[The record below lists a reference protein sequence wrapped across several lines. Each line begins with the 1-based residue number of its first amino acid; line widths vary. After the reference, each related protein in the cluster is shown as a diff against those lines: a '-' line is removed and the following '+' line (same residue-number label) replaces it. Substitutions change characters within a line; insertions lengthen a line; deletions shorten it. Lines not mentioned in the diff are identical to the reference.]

1 MTPHDPSI
9 IGLDDPILVTGAA
22 GFIGTRVV
30 EQLLQRG
37 FRNIR
42 AFVRP
47 SSDLTRLE
55 SARRASDGAGP
66 TVIRGNLLSRLD
78 CAAACKDVAV
88 VFHLAAGRGEKS
100 VPDAFVNSVVTTRNL
115 LEACVEHARLR
126 RFVNVSSLSVY
137 SNLGPPRGVL
147 DEGSALETRPQL
159 RGDAYSFAKVK
170 QDELVM
176 DYTARFGVPVVT
188 VRPGYVYGPGK
199 EAITGRVGVG
209 GFGVFLHLGGGNP
222 LPLTYVDNC
231 AEAIILAGL
240 RAGIDG
246 EVFNVVDDDLPSSRR
261 FLRLYKANVRRF
273 PSIYVPHAAS
283 YALSWLWEA
292 YARWSQNQLPPVYNR
307 CVWHTYWKRTR
318 YSNAHLKERLGWT
331 PSVATAEG
339 LRRYFAACRERFQH
353 A

>member
-22 GFIGTRVV
+22 GFIGPRVV
-30 EQLLQRG
+30 GELLRRG
-37 FRNIR
+37 FRDIR
-42 AFVRP
+42 ALVRP
-47 SSDLTRLE
+47 SSNLARLE
-55 SARRASDGAGP
+55 SVGRGSDSGRL
-66 TVIRGNLLSRLD
+66 TVVTGNLLSRPD
-78 CAAACKDVAV
+78 CAAAAADVTV

-100 VPDAFVNSVVTTRNL
+100 VPDAFMNSVVTTRNL
-115 LEACVEHARLR
+115 LEACVERARLR

-137 SNLGPPRGVL
+137 SNRGPAPGVL
-147 DEGSALETRPQL
+147 DEQSALEQHPEL

-176 DYTARFGVPVVT
+176 EYAARFELPVVT

-199 EAITGRVGVG
+199 EAISGRVGIDS
-209 GFGVFLHLGGGNP
+209 FGVFLHLGGGNP

-231 AEAIILAGL
+231 AEAIVLAGL
-240 RAGIDG
+240 RRGIDG
-246 EVFNVVDDDLPSSRR
+246 EVFNVVDDDVPSSRR
-261 FLRLYKANVRRF
+261 FLQLYKANVRSFR
-273 PSIYVPHAAS
+273 SIYVPHAAS

-307 CVWHTYWKRTR
+307 LVWETYWKRTR
-318 YSNAHLKERLGWT
+318 YSNARLKERLGWT
-331 PSVATAEG
+331 PVVPTAEG
-339 LRRYFAACRERFQH
+339 LRRYFAACRGKFQH